1 MRLDA
6 LLRPRSI
13 AILGASERPS
23 IGRALLEALDLIGF
37 SGSVYPINPRYETLL
52 GRRCYASVAEL
63 PRDVDVLAVCVN
75 HARVLEHFRPAAE
88 RGIGAAVVFD
98 GGFAEAGAEG
108 RRQQEEITAICREA
122 KIALCGPNCMGVVSP
137 HVPSLVYIQALRDPA
152 LLAGNVGLVSQS
164 GSICI
169 GLLADCRRFGWSHA
183 ISSGNEAVL
192 AAVDFLEY
200 LIDDSTTRVI
210 TMFLETVREPER
222 FVAALDRAADRGK
235 PVVVLKVGRNERTR
249 RAITTHTGGLA
260 GESRVFSAVLR
271 AHRTIEVTDMDEM
284 TEVLACCQGERWPR
298 GRRLSVMTASGGQA
312 ELILDV
318 AGAAKLQL
326 PPLSAT
332 SRAEVERVVGAVTGD
347 GNPLDAWGNG
357 DFATNFPHA
366 LSVLGA
372 DADYDAVVMCSDNFD
387 DQPMGSPARIFEYGR
402 MLADAAPKS
411 PKPFYFMTTRS
422 GVFHRDLVAF
432 LREHGIA
439 LIGGTRQGLGAIDR
453 LARWAEPARRSRD
466 VAPGAGRAIE
476 AIRAGRARRTIHEH
490 DAKRLL
496 AHAGLP
502 IVREQLVTSLDD
514 ARAAAKTL
522 GYPVALKV
530 VSDAIPHRSDLGLV
544 AVGLR
549 GESELDA
556 EWRRMARRLG
566 EVDERPGF
574 PGALGALGGGGS
586 HVGVPHVIDGFVVQ
600 EVASGVLEVFAG
612 VSRDPDFGLVL
623 AFGAG
628 GVLIDALDDV
638 ALRPLPLRDGDAQAM
653 IAETRAATLLGGFRG
668 RPGGDVAALER
679 CLETLVDFAW
689 AERDHLDELDVNP
702 IVVRKAGEGCV
713 VVDALIVP
721 RAPAVT
727 E

>member
-6 LLRPRSI
+6 VLRPRSI

-23 IGRALLEALDLIGF
+23 IGRALIESLDTLGF
-37 SGSVYPINPRYETLL
+37 QGSIYPINPRYETLL
-52 GRRCYASVAEL
+52 GRKCYASVAEI
-63 PRDVDVLAVCVN
+63 PRDVDVLAFCVN
-75 HARVLEHFRPAAE
+75 HARVLEHMRPAAE
-88 RGIGAAVVFD
+88 RGIGAAVIFD
-98 GGFAEAGAEG
+98 GGFAEAGPEG

-122 KIALCGPNCMGVVSP
+122 GIALCGPNCMGVVSP
-137 HVPSLVYIQALRDPA
+137 HVPSMVYIQALRDPTR
-152 LLAGNVGLVSQS
+152 LAGNVGLVSQS

-169 GLLADCRRFGWSHA
+169 GLLADCRRFGWSYA

-200 LIDDSTTRVI
+200 LIDDPATRVVA
-210 TMFLETVREPER
+210 MFLETVRQPER

-260 GESRVFSAVLR
+260 GEARVFSAVLR
-271 AHRTIEVTDMDEM
+271 AHRAIEVADMDEM
-284 TEVLACCQGERWPR
+284 TEVLAGCQGERWPR

-318 AGAAKLQL
+318 ATAAGLQL

-332 SRAEVERVVGAVTGD
+332 SRTEVERVVGSITGD

-372 DADYDAVVMCSDNFD
+372 DADYDAVVLCSDSCD
-387 DQPMGSPARIFEYGR
+387 DQPMGSSARILEYAR
-402 MLADAAPKS
+402 ALTDAAGKS
-411 PKPFYFMTTRS
+411 STPFYFMTTRS

-432 LREHGIA
+432 LREQGIA

-453 LARWAEPARRSRD
+453 LGRWGEPAPPSRD
-466 VAPGAGRAIE
+466 LQVSTGRAI
-476 AIRAGRARRTIHEH
+476 RTTLGGRARRTIHEC

-496 AHAGLP
+496 ARAGLP
-502 IVREQLVTSLDD
+502 VLREQLVTSLDD
-514 ARAAAKTL
+514 ARAAAKAI

-544 AVGLR
+544 AVGLHD
-549 GESELDA
+549 EDELSTA
-556 EWRRMARRLG
+556 WTRMARRVADLG
-566 EVDERPGF
+566 RGD
-574 PGALGALGGGGS
+574 
-586 HVGVPHVIDGFVVQ
+586 VIDGFVVQ

-638 ALRPLPLRDGDAQAM
+638 TLCPLPLRHGNAAAM
-653 IAETRAATLLGGFRG
+653 IAETRAAALLAGYRG
-668 RPGGDVAALER
+668 RPTGDVAALEWS
-679 CLETLVDFAW
+679 LEALADFAW
-689 AERDHLDELDVNP
+689 AERDSLDELDVNP
-702 IVVRKAGEGCV
+702 IVVREAGAGCV

-721 RAPAVT
+721 RAGAVA